1 MKFAHNKIKKSHLL
15 VLELLAAQVARNKLI
30 PDPFLSGVSDKSSQ
44 RSTDA
49 AFDLTSISGEI
60 FFLYICTW
68 LKGKKKMIWTVLRKR
83 TKVLTI
89 KIMTNKLF
97 SWTGKVFKK
106 KKEGGKVLIL
116 VKKKEL
122 PLDDVRQQMQDP
134 KEGVPVGDRSWRL
147 KTYKNVVWWK
157 RHFFVVSCSHRKKLM

>member
-89 KIMTNKLF
+89 KIMTDKLF

-106 KKEGGKVLIL
+106 KK
-116 VKKKEL
+116 KE
-122 PLDDVRQQMQDP
+122 
-134 KEGVPVGDRSWRL
+134 
-147 KTYKNVVWWK
+147 
-157 RHFFVVSCSHRKKLM
+157 RKF